1 MRHGRTEEEEEKK
14 KTMKEQA
21 SETRERERVGAFPSG
36 GKTAWRC
43 SDLSF
48 HSVPFVGFVRDIRFC
63 LGSLGFRW
71 SDCSGFRAGYRK
83 PALGVEFVDMTVRN
97 GGFPGDYHGNDFD
110 TLEDDTF
117 GVPRM
122 VMPLGGLSSSERKHL
137 INRLREELE
146 QIRSFRKNVTL
157 TLTRASKSLGVSR
170 CSTGPGKKVSA
181 VKPAPVSTRTMLRL
195 KQCETLLQR
204 LMSHP
209 NGWLFN
215 TPVDVVK
222 HNIPD
227 YFTIIKHP
235 MDFGTVK
242 SKLTSGTYSSPS
254 EFSADVRL
262 TFSNAMTYN
271 PRGNDVYVMAESLCK
286 FFEVRWKTIEKKS
299 SGTKSEPSNSGTHT
313 ETIDIPVSAPLAKK
327 RKMNVDSFVEP
338 AKRVMAE
345 EDRVKLG
352 RDLGSLIEF
361 PLHIINFLRDHSS
374 TEGGSADD
382 EIEIDINDLSHDAL
396 FQLRDLLDELLQ
408 ENQKKDSIGEPCE
421 LELLHGSGPGN
432 SLMQHCDVSGSE
444 MEDEDV
450 DIGSYD
456 YEHPS
461 SPLDGATSTSPR
473 TKPSVSG
480 LDQLEVEASK
490 EKPSSA
496 DCHQEGNSAPQ
507 NEKQLPPEK
516 RYRAALLKNRYS
528 DLILKAREKTL
539 NKNEKKDP
547 EKLRL
552 EREEVEL
559 RKKKEKARL
568 QAEAKEAE
576 EAHRKAEAEAAAE
589 AARQAKRKLEVERE
603 AARQALLE
611 MEKSVEINESSR
623 FLNDLELLKTEEHL
637 TSVREDDGMMGVL
650 GFGGSN
656 PLEQLGLFMKPDD
669 EDEDEDEA
677 EAGTLASPDPCNEME
692 EGEID

>member
-1 MRHGRTEEEEEKK
+1 
-14 KTMKEQA
+14 
-21 SETRERERVGAFPSG
+21 
-36 GKTAWRC
+36 
-43 SDLSF
+43 
-48 HSVPFVGFVRDIRFC
+48 
-63 LGSLGFRW
+63 
-71 SDCSGFRAGYRK
+71 
-83 PALGVEFVDMTVRN
+83 MTVRN
-97 GGFPGDYHGNDFD
+97 GGFPGDYYRNDFD
-110 TLEDDTF
+110 SLEDDAF
-117 GVPRM
+117 GVPRR
-122 VMPLGGLSSSERKHL
+122 VMPLAGMSSSERKNL
-137 INRLREELE
+137 IHRLREELE
-146 QIRSFRKNVTL
+146 QIRAFHKNVTL

-170 CSTGPGKKVSA
+170 CSTGPGKKV
-181 VKPAPVSTRTMLRL
+181 APVTACTMLRM
-195 KQCETLLQR
+195 KQCETLLKR

-209 NGWLFN
+209 DGWLFN

-222 HNIPD
+222 LNIPD

-271 PRGNDVYVMAESLCK
+271 PPGNDVYVMADSLSK
-286 FFEVRWKTIEKKS
+286 FFEVRWKTIQKKS
-299 SGTKSEPSNSGTHT
+299 SGTKSEPSNSATHT

-327 RKMNVDSFVEP
+327 RKMDADSFLEP
-338 AKRVMAE
+338 AMRVMVN

-352 RDLGSLIEF
+352 RDLGSLTEF

-374 TEGGSADD
+374 KEGEPGDD

-396 FQLRDLLDELLQ
+396 FHLRDLLDELLQ
-408 ENQKKDSIGEPCE
+408 ENQKKDSNGEPCE

-450 DIGSYD
+450 DIGSY
-456 YEHPS
+456 EHSRP
-461 SPLDGATSTSPR
+461 PLDGATSTSPR

-480 LDQLEVEASK
+480 LDQLELEASK
-490 EKPSSA
+490 EKPSSV
-496 DCHQEGNSAPQ
+496 DCHQDGNSVQ

-539 NKNEKKDP
+539 NKNEKQDP

-552 EREEVEL
+552 EREELEL

-568 QAEAKEAE
+568 EAEAKEAE
-576 EAHRKAEAEAAAE
+576 EAHRKAEAE

-611 MEKSVEINESSR
+611 MEKSVEINENSR
-623 FLNDLELLKTEEHL
+623 FLNDLELLKTEEQL
-637 TSVREDDGMMGVL
+637 TSVREGDDDDGMMGVL

-656 PLEQLGLFMKPDD
+656 PLEQLGLFMKHDD

-677 EAGTLASPDPCNEME
+677 GTLALPDPCNEVE